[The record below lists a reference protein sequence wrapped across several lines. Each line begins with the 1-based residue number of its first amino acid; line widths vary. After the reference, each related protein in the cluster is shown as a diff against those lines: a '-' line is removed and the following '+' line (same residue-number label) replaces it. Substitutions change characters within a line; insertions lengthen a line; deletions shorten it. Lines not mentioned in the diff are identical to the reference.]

1 MCLHVEE
8 WNFVRQRKMDLCV
21 RQRKW
26 NCLQDGERMD
36 LCVSRREDLCVL
48 GGGCGNRW
56 SFEGDLPNVVER
68 MGTLAG

>member
-1 MCLHVEE
+1 VCLHVEE

-48 GGGCGNRW
+48 GVG
-56 SFEGDLPNVVER
+56 VETDGALR
-68 MGTLAG
+68 ETYQMW